1 MAEKTKLGIDEKLNK
16 LLKSVTDDYFEDEE
30 VEDEDYVSEDDL
42 EKGAADDEEIV
53 YDFDNEDPDLEDE
66 DLDLEKSE
74 DDDIE
79 DDQVEDEPAEDT
91 ADEPEEEPEA
101 DEDAEEIEYEDLLDR
116 VREDLGIDEIK
127 AQVEDLISN
136 VEKIVDVVEINTDNA
151 NDLAEKSDKI
161 EKSIARLN
169 QKLTSTRVRKS
180 VKNAKINNKFE
191 EEKRTYKDLSKS
203 ERANIL
209 TNELL
214 AGNKNVSALDVTKA
228 EQGAHLSDKC
238 IEVIERHL

>member
-30 VEDEDYVSEDDL
+30 VEDEDYISEDDL
-42 EKGAADDEEIV
+42 EKGTADDEEIV
-53 YDFDNEDPDLEDE
+53 YDFDNEDSDLEDE
-66 DLDLEKSE
+66 DPDLEKSE

-79 DDQVEDEPAEDT
+79 EDQTEDEPVDDI

-209 TNELL
+209 TNEFL

-228 EQGAHLSDKC
+228 EQGARLSDKC